1 MSIYAKNLISKY
13 NRQQCT
19 ECTKNVRLASLKSD
33 FDVLDIDK
41 SKTVSVDLGN
51 ISSVVKT

>member
-41 SKTVSVDLGN
+41 SKTVSVNLGN
-51 ISSVVKT
+51 ISSVVKK

>member
-1 MSIYAKNLISKY
+1 MPIYAKNLISKY

-51 ISSVVKT
+51 ISSVVKK

>member
-1 MSIYAKNLISKY
+1 MSIYAKNLILKY

-51 ISSVVKT
+51 ISSVVKK